1 MVTRRSRVLAF
12 GLLVSWLLLSGD
24 FSPGNI
30 LLGIVLAVGIER
42 YARTF
47 NDEPERNVRIN
58 GILHLVAV
66 VIKDVIIANIQVAQ
80 RVLGPL
86 SALRPGFVVVP
97 LDLTDRTAIATL
109 GAIVTT
115 TPGTVTAALT
125 PDRRFLLGHALD
137 VDDSDLLVRTI
148 KQRYERPLKEIFQC

>member
-1 MVTRRSRVLAF
+1 MVTRRSRVLAC

-109 GAIVTT
+109 GAIITT

-125 PDRRFLLGHALD
+125 PDRRFLLVHALD
-137 VDDSDLLVRTI
+137 VDDADLLVRTI

>member
-1 MVTRRSRVLAF
+1 MVTRRSRVLAC

-66 VIKDVIIANIQVAQ
+66 VIKDVIMANIQVAQ

-109 GAIVTT
+109 GAIITT

-125 PDRRFLLGHALD
+125 PDRRFLLVHALD
-137 VDDSDLLVRTI
+137 VDDADLLVRTI

>member
-1 MVTRRSRVLAF
+1 MVTRRSRVLAC

-30 LLGIVLAVGIER
+30 LLGIVIAVGIER

-47 NDEPERNVRIN
+47 NDEPERNVRLN
-58 GILHLVAV
+58 GILHLVGV

-80 RVLGPL
+80 RVLGPV

-97 LDLTDRTAIATL
+97 LDLTDRTAIAAL
-109 GAIVTT
+109 GAIITT

-125 PDRRFLLGHALD
+125 PDRRFLLVHALD
-137 VDDSDLLVRTI
+137 VDDADLLVRTI